1 MMMKQGDLGGS
12 RCQDCGNQAKKD
24 CVYMRCRTCCKSK
37 GFQCQTHVK
46 STWIPAYRRRQ
57 RPQNLASSSF
67 ASAAAAAFAVHQQKP
82 HGQNPKRL
90 RENPWTGLEVGNF
103 PAQVNSIATFRCFR
117 VSSIDEADNQFAYQT
132 SVRIGGHIFK
142 GILYDQGPEQSSSSY
157 LQDPNLTSAGAL
169 ANATTL
175 ASTSS
180 SVAADSL
187 PPTYSFPLNAFMS
200 GTQLFLH
207 PKS

>member
-1 MMMKQGDLGGS
+1 MMKQGDLGGS

-90 RENPWTGLEVGNF
+90 RENPWTGTS
-103 PAQVNSIATFRCFR
+103 PQTPYPYRSIYKLFR
-117 VSSIDEADNQFAYQT
+117 VSKQNISFD
-132 SVRIGGHIFK
+132 SRK
-142 GILYDQGPEQSSSSY
+142 SSSRY
-157 LQDPNLTSAGAL
+157 ECDLHIV
-169 ANATTL
+169 TL
-175 ASTSS
+175 AIAT
-180 SVAADSL
+180 A
-187 PPTYSFPLNAFMS
+187 
-200 GTQLFLH
+200 LFFLDGCNSDKKH
-207 PKS
+207 L